1 MAQQRLRLTALQ
13 TEGQQRL
20 TESQRLAQQREALS
34 LSFAEAQRR
43 REEQA
48 HAQSGTTFETR
59 WKRRQGQ
66 QPHYLLLTTLL
77 PQLSGLAD
85 RLRQEEAQQ
94 SQRLQ
99 TRFTLSQEQAA
110 LYARLEDK
118 TRLLRQTK
126 TTLELERRIVR
137 LEDERRALRA
147 GEPCPL
153 CGATQHPAINAY
165 QTLSLGRTEQQLQ
178 QQQTEVDQ
186 CAAAKIE
193 GDTRLHLLVTQ
204 CQQGEETLT
213 ALAHQRDELQQRW
226 RQAVKQ
232 LAIAPDEN
240 LRLPELTTLTPETLQ
255 AAADALAAY
264 EREETQLA

>member
-94 SQRLQ
+94 SQRLHQ
-99 TRFTLSQEQAA
+99 
-110 LYARLEDK
+110 
-118 TRLLRQTK
+118 
-126 TTLELERRIVR
+126 
-137 LEDERRALRA
+137 
-147 GEPCPL
+147 
-153 CGATQHPAINAY
+153 QHPA
-165 QTLSLGRTEQQLQ
+165 
-178 QQQTEVDQ
+178 
-186 CAAAKIE
+186 
-193 GDTRLHLLVTQ
+193 HF
-204 CQQGEETLT
+204 
-213 ALAHQRDELQQRW
+213 
-226 RQAVKQ
+226 
-232 LAIAPDEN
+232 
-240 LRLPELTTLTPETLQ
+240 LR
-255 AAADALAAY
+255 A
-264 EREETQLA
+264 